1 MAGKSEERKCANA
14 RGTAPVCTAPVAH
27 ARCTRSELN
36 DHSVF
41 RRLAQEAPPFGQQDG
56 GPVAGPGQPAAHRS
70 RDGRPD

>member
-14 RGTAPVCTAPVAH
+14 RGTAPVAR

-41 RRLAQEAPPFGQQDG
+41 RRLAQEAPPFGQHDG
-56 GPVAGPGQPAAHRS
+56 GPVAGPGQPAAHHA